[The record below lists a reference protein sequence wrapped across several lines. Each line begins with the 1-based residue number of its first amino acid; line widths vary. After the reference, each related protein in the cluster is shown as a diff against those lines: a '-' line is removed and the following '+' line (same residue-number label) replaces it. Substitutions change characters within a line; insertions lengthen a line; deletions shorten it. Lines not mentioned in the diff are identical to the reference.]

1 MLRGILF
8 STLHALHLNMKKE
21 EVQPWDWERILLGQ
35 TPVEFL
41 LEVLLRTLFVYLL
54 LLVILRLLGKRM
66 DGQLTLTEMAVMIT
80 FGAIVSVPMQLPD
93 KGMLGGVI
101 ALFYVLVFQRG
112 LNWLNVKNKTIEDI
126 TQGTVSVL
134 VKNGMLQL
142 DEMQRAGI
150 SKQHLFTALRGDKI
164 FNLGKVKRVYFEACG
179 MINAYL
185 EDGDKPGLPILPSD
199 ELKFILEHTHVDKSS
214 VACKNCGFVA
224 STDKRSAACTRCGK
238 TEWIEAI
245 F

>member
-1 MLRGILF
+1 
-8 STLHALHLNMKKE
+8 MKKE
-21 EVQPWDWERILLGQ
+21 EVQAWDWERILLGQ

-41 LEVLLRTLFVYLL
+41 LEVFIRTLFVYLL

-101 ALFYVLVFQRG
+101 ALFYVLIFQRG
-112 LNWLNVKNKTIEDI
+112 LNWLNVKSKTVEDI

-134 VKNGMLQL
+134 VKNGLLQL
-142 DEMQRAGI
+142 DEMQKASL

-164 FNLGKVKRVYFEACG
+164 YNLGKVKRVYFEACG
-179 MINAYL
+179 MINVYL
-185 EDGDKPGLPILPSD
+185 EEEDKPGLPILPSD
-199 ELKFILEHTHVDKSS
+199 EMNFIMEHTRVDKSS
-214 VACKNCGFVA
+214 IACRNCGFVA
-224 STDKRSAACTRCGK
+224 SADKRDTACTRCGK

>member
-1 MLRGILF
+1 MRGILF
-8 STLHALHLNMKKE
+8 SGLHALHHAMKKE
-21 EVQPWDWERILLGQ
+21 EVQPWDWQRILLGQ

-41 LEVLLRTLFVYLL
+41 LEVLIRTLFVYLL

-101 ALFYVLVFQRG
+101 ALFYVLIFQRG
-112 LNWLNVKNKTIEDI
+112 LNWLNVKNKTVEDI

-142 DEMQRAGI
+142 DEMQKAGM

-164 FNLGKVKRVYFEACG
+164 YNLGRVKRVYFEACG
-179 MINAYL
+179 MINVYL

-199 ELKFILEHTHVDKSS
+199 ELNFIREHTRVDKSS
-214 VACKNCGFVA
+214 IACKNCGCVVSA
-224 STDKRSAACTRCGK
+224 EKRNTTCNRCGK
-238 TEWIEAI
+238 REWIEAI